1 MAAKIIG
8 DNVGADVE
16 PLSPENMMAVT
27 TGPFTGCG
35 APSSARFNISTKSP
49 LTGILTSSNC
59 GGGFG
64 YHLKKAG
71 FDALL
76 IVGKA
81 DKPTWI
87 EIDDGEIKFHDA
99 KDL

>member
-8 DNVGADVE
+8 DNVGPDVE
-16 PLSPENMMAVT
+16 PLSPENMLAVT

-35 APSSARFNISTKSP
+35 VPSSARFNISTKSP
-49 LTGILTSSNC
+49 QTGILTSSNC

-81 DKPTWI
+81 KKPT
-87 EIDDGEIKFHDA
+87 
-99 KDL
+99 

>member
-1 MAAKIIG
+1 MGAKIIG
-8 DNVGADVE
+8 DNVGPEID
-16 PLSPENMMAVT
+16 PLSKENMMAVT

-35 APSSARFNISTKSP
+35 TPSSARFNISTKSP

-76 IVGKA
+76 IVGA
-81 DKPTWI
+81 ASKPT
-87 EIDDGEIKFHDA
+87 
-99 KDL
+99 